1 MYILQTAHSKM
12 WKAAVGHNVA
22 VTDVGGS
29 DDWETDPDFVNDITE
44 EEQRWGAK
52 TIQGSGRPQHIDIK
66 ELRSNVSKEH
76 EQLKKKEFQQGPK
89 ASYGYGGQFG
99 TEKDRMDK
107 SALGHEYKADVGK
120 HSSQTDAAKGF
131 GGKYGVQ
138 KERCDK
144 SAVGFDYKAQIE
156 KHSSQQDHSKGFGGR
171 FGVQSDRVDK
181 SAVGFEHKEQLQ
193 KHASQQ
199 DHSKGFGGRFGV
211 QSDRVDKSAVGFEHK
226 EQLQKH
232 ASQQDHSVGF
242 GGKFGVQ
249 KDRQDKSAHTWS
261 HKEKVELHESQTDHA
276 KGFGGRYGVQTDRVD
291 KSASGFGE
299 IESPSSV
306 YEKTQPLEAMTSGAQ
321 NLRSRFENMAKVAE
335 EENRQKADEERA
347 RRQKKDQMEREAQT
361 KKESRQSSDINQS
374 QKQPVS
380 VPVPVPR
387 ISVTPQTPEKKIS
400 VDSEYAEYEAPPDLD
415 SEYEAPPDLDSEYE
429 APPDLDSEYEA
440 PPVLDSEYA
449 EYEAPPDLD
458 SEYDAPPVLDSEYE
472 PPPVLP
478 PRFPAMMKT
487 TVPTPDEIS
496 NQDET
501 YEDISVRHH
510 ASDEEYEDI
519 PDPPQR
525 LEEEET
531 EDYEVM
537 DPPNA
542 QTDSLYEELPKEE
555 PSKPCGQLGAS
566 GITAVALYDYEGG
579 GDDEISFQPQ
589 DLITN
594 IEMIDEGWWSGSCRG
609 QRGLFPANYV
619 ELMQ

>member
-1 MYILQTAHSKM
+1 M

-22 VTDVGGS
+22 VTDVSGG

-144 SAVGFDYKAQIE
+144 SAVGFDYNAQVE

-181 SAVGFEHKEQLQ
+181 SAVGFEY
-193 KHASQQ
+193 
-199 DHSKGFGGRFGV
+199 
-211 QSDRVDKSAVGFEHK
+211 K

-335 EENRQKADEERA
+335 EENRQKAEEERA
-347 RRQKKDQMEREAQT
+347 RRLKKDKVEREAQV
-361 KKESRQSSDINQS
+361 KETRQSSDTDQS
-374 QKQPVS
+374 WKQPVS

-400 VDSEYAEYEAPPDLD
+400 QDSEYAEYEAPPDMDSEYEAPPDMDSEYEAPPDMD

-429 APPDLDSEYEA
+429 APPDLDSEYAEYQA
-440 PPVLDSEYA
+440 PPDLDS

-458 SEYDAPPVLDSEYE
+458 SEYAEYQAPPDLDCKYEAPPVPDSGYE
-472 PPPVLP
+472 APPVLP
-478 PRFPAMMKT
+478 PRLPGMMKPT
-487 TVPTPDEIS
+487 IPTPDKIFK
-496 NQDET
+496 QDKT
-501 YEDISVRHH
+501 YEDISVPSHV
-510 ASDEEYEDI
+510 SKEEYEDI
-519 PDPPQR
+519 PDPPPR
-525 LEEEET
+525 LEAEET

-542 QTDSLYEELPKEE
+542 QNDSLYEELPKDE
-555 PSKPCGQLGAS
+555 PSKKCGQMGAS
-566 GITAVALYDYEGG
+566 GISAVALYDYEGG
-579 GDDEISFQPQ
+579 GDDEISFEPQ
-589 DLITN
+589 DLITD

-609 QRGLFPANYV
+609 HRGLFPANYV
-619 ELMQ
+619 EIMQ

>member
-1 MYILQTAHSKM
+1 M

-22 VTDVGGS
+22 VTDVAGG

-120 HSSQTDAAKGF
+120 HSSQTDAAQGF

-181 SAVGFEHKEQLQ
+181 SAVGFEY
-193 KHASQQ
+193 
-199 DHSKGFGGRFGV
+199 
-211 QSDRVDKSAVGFEHK
+211 K

-249 KDRQDKSAHTWS
+249 KDRQDKSAHNWS

-306 YEKTQPLEAMTSGAQ
+306 YEKTQPLEALTSGAQ

-335 EENRQKADEERA
+335 EENRQKAEEERA
-347 RRQKKDQMEREAQT
+347 RRQKKDKMEREAQA
-361 KKESRQSSDINQS
+361 KKESQQRSDIDLS
-374 QKQPVS
+374 LKQPIS

-400 VDSEYAEYEAPPDLD
+400 VDSEYAD
-415 SEYEAPPDLDSEYE
+415 YE

-440 PPVLDSEYA
+440 PPV
-449 EYEAPPDLD
+449 P
-458 SEYDAPPVLDSEYE
+458 DSEYE
-472 PPPVLP
+472 SPPVVDSEYTEYESPPVVDSEYEAPPVLP
-478 PRFPAMMKT
+478 PRLPAMMKT
-487 TVPTPDEIS
+487 SVPTPDEIS
-496 NQDET
+496 NQGEI
-501 YEDISVRHH
+501 YEDISVPHR

-519 PDPPQR
+519 PDPPPR
-525 LEEEET
+525 LQEEET

-542 QTDSLYEELPKEE
+542 QNDALYEELPKEE
-555 PSKPCGQLGAS
+555 SSKPCGQTGAS

-589 DLITN
+589 DLITD
-594 IEMIDEGWWSGSCRG
+594 IEMIDEGWWSGCCRG
-609 QRGLFPANYV
+609 HRGLFPANYV
-619 ELMQ
+619 ELIQ

>member
-1 MYILQTAHSKM
+1 M

-22 VTDVGGS
+22 VTEDAGG

-107 SALGHEYKADVGK
+107 SALGHDHKEEVGK

-144 SAVGFDYKAQIE
+144 SAVGFDYKAE
-156 KHSSQQDHSKGFGGR
+156 AAKHSSQQDHSKGFGGR

-181 SAVGFEHKEQLQ
+181 SAVGFEYKEQVQ
-193 KHASQQ
+193 KHS
-199 DHSKGFGGRFGV
+199 
-211 QSDRVDKSAVGFEHK
+211 
-226 EQLQKH
+226 
-232 ASQQDHSVGF
+232 SQQDHSVGF

-261 HKEKVELHESQTDHA
+261 HKEKVQLHESQTDHA

-291 KSASGFGE
+291 KSAAGFGE

-306 YEKTQPLEAMTSGAQ
+306 YEKTQPLEAMTSGAH
-321 NLRSRFENMAKVAE
+321 NLRSRFENMAKLAE
-335 EENRQKADEERA
+335 EENRQKAEEEKA
-347 RRQKKDQMEREAQT
+347 RRQKKDNIEREAQV
-361 KKESRQSSDINQS
+361 KKETQQSSDTKS
-374 QKQPVS
+374 QKEPVQVPVPVPVRVP

-387 ISVTPQTPEKKIS
+387 ISVTPQTPEQERS
-400 VDSEYAEYEAPPDLD
+400 LD
-415 SEYEAPPDLDSEYE
+415 SEYES
-429 APPDLDSEYEA
+429 
-440 PPVLDSEYA
+440 
-449 EYEAPPDLD
+449 
-458 SEYDAPPVLDSEYE
+458 
-472 PPPVLP
+472 PPVLP
-478 PRFPAMMKT
+478 PRPPGLMMDD
-487 TVPTPDEIS
+487 VPTPDETS
-496 NQDET
+496 YQDDT
-501 YEDISVRHH
+501 YEDIPAPSHD
-510 ASDEEYEDI
+510 SEEEYEEI
-519 PDPPQR
+519 PDAPPT

-531 EDYEVM
+531 EEYEIM
-537 DPPNA
+537 DPPA
-542 QTDSLYEELPKEE
+542 AEQEALYEELPKENE
-555 PSKPCGQLGAS
+555 SESFNQSGQTGCS
-566 GITAVALYDYEGG
+566 GITAIAVYDYEGG
-579 GDDEISFQPQ
+579 GDDEISFEPQ
-589 DLITN
+589 DLITD
-594 IEMIDEGWWSGSCRG
+594 IEMIDEAWWSGSCRG